1 VSALPDGP
9 TLSGRVEAVLDDH
22 SLRVTTPKG
31 PHTLRFPTPHG
42 LRDGDLLH
50 ARVEAEGFTLLGH
63 ARPRDPHPFTNPD
76 VRRLGRVDLYERLR
90 ARARALQGVREAFEG
105 MGFLELETPS
115 VVRNPGMD
123 VHLAAPGVVYAEGPT
138 PTLVAPDRWLITS
151 PEYHLKRALAAGH
164 PQVFELARCF
174 RAGER
179 GARHQPEFTML
190 EWYRAWASLDD
201 VLHDAE
207 ATVRFVC
214 QLLSGKAAAR
224 RDGRTIPLRAP
235 FARLTVREAFAKH
248 CPEVRDP
255 IALARDDEEAYYALL
270 ADRIEPQ
277 LGWEGGVFLTR
288 YPSCHASLARVCDD
302 DPTVCGRAELYVAG
316 LELCNAF
323 DELTDPAEQRARF
336 EADRAE
342 RARRGLPVYPVDE
355 DFLAALE
362 AGMPPAAGNALGFD
376 RLLMLALGAERIDDV
391 RAFPD

>member
-1 VSALPDGP
+1 MSALPDGP
-9 TLSGRVEAVLDDH
+9 TLSGRVEAVLDDF

-31 PHTLRFPTPHG
+31 PHTLRFAAPHG
-42 LRDGDLLH
+42 AREGDLVN
-50 ARVEAEGFTLLGH
+50 ARVEPEGFSLLGR
-63 ARPRDPHPFTNPD
+63 ARPHDPHPFTNPD
-76 VRRLGRVDLYERLR
+76 VRRLGRVDLRDRLL
-90 ARARALQGVREAFEG
+90 ARARALRGVREAFERLD
-105 MGFLELETPS
+105 FLEIETPS
-115 VVRNPGMD
+115 VVQNPGMD
-123 VHLAAPGVVYAEGPT
+123 VHLAAPGVVDTEGPSPT
-138 PTLVAPDRWLITS
+138 PQPPARWLITS

-164 PQVFELARCF
+164 PRVFELARCF

-179 GARHQPEFTML
+179 GARHRPEFTML
-190 EWYRAWASLDD
+190 EWYRAWATLDD
-201 VLHDAE
+201 VLRDTE

-214 QLLSGKAAAR
+214 QLVSGRAVAR
-224 RDGRTIPLRAP
+224 RDGRTIPLHAP
-235 FARLTVREAFAKH
+235 FARLSVREAFARH

-255 IALARDDEEAYYALL
+255 IALARDDEETYYALM
-270 ADRIEPQ
+270 ADRIEPR

-288 YPSCHASLARVCDD
+288 YPACHASLARVCDD

-323 DELTDPAEQRARF
+323 DELTDPVEQRARF

-355 DFLAALE
+355 EFLAALE

-391 RAFPD
+391 VAFPG